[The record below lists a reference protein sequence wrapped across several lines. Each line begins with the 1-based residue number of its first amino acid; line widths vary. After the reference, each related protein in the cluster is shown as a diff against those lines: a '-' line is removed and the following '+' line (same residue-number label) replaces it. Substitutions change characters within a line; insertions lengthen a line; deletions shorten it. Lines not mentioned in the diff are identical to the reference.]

1 MGVLVSERERCE
13 RLYHDN
19 PKEWED
25 RKYLNRLKKQR
36 QWTESKRLWSPRR
49 KEEKRKEN
57 KSSLIKTL
65 IHSPIY
71 IITSITHRAALG
83 HIQRARVNII
93 RVYIYH
99 LKAGGPRVYNG
110 RVRCAFIREAA
121 TLRPG

>member
-36 QWTESKRLWSPRR
+36 QWTESKATMVAE
-49 KEEKRKEN
+49 KEEKKKKEN

-71 IITSITHRAALG
+71 IITNITHKVAPG
-83 HIQRARVNII
+83 HIQRV
-93 RVYIYH
+93 
-99 LKAGGPRVYNG
+99 P
-110 RVRCAFIREAA
+110 C
-121 TLRPG
+121 